1 MVRNSWNDRIV
12 DIIIYT
18 LLALLSFTAIY
29 PFWNTFVMSLNEGK
43 DTSMGGLTFWPREFT
58 ISNYEVIFSDERFFR
73 AMGIS
78 IARTVSGTFLSVLIT
93 ALMAFALAKK
103 ELKGKRFYMIAGIIT
118 MYFQG
123 GLIPTYLWLREIG
136 LFNNF
141 WVLIIPGILNIWNMI
156 VFRTFF
162 QGLPDELEESAK
174 LDGCNYYGLFFRIV
188 LPVSGPV
195 FATLSLFTAVGLW
208 NEWFNAGIFINNAEL
223 HPVQNYLMNM
233 INSSSTAEMLSQMGN
248 GVNVVTQTVTPK
260 SLQMTA
266 VMVVT
271 LPIIMVYPF
280 LQKYF
285 VKGVMIGSLKE

>member
-1 MVRNSWNDRIV
+1 MVRNSWNDRIF
-12 DIIIYT
+12 DMIIYT
-18 LLALLSFTAIY
+18 LLAVLSFTAIY
-29 PFWNTFVMSLNEGK
+29 PFWNTLVMSLNEGK

-141 WVLIIPGILNIWNMI
+141 WVLIIPGILSIWNMI

-223 HPVQNYLMNM
+223 LPVQNYLMNM
-233 INSSSTAEMLSQMGN
+233 INTSSTAEMLSQMGN

>member
-1 MVRNSWNDRIV
+1 MVRKSSADKLV
-12 DIIIYT
+12 DLILYT
-18 LLALLSFTAIY
+18 VLAILAFTAIY

-43 DTSMGGLTFWPREFT
+43 DTSLGGLTFWPRAFT
-58 ISNYEVIFSDERFFR
+58 FTNYQVIFSDERFFR
-73 AMGIS
+73 AMGIT
-78 IARTVSGTFLSVLIT
+78 IARTVTGAFLSVLVT

-103 ELKGKRFYMIAGIIT
+103 DLKGKRFYMIAGIIT

-123 GLIPTYLWLREIG
+123 GLIPTYLWLRELN
-136 LFNNF
+136 LFDNF
-141 WVLIIPGILNIWNMI
+141 WVLIIPGMLSIWNMV

-162 QGLPDELEESAK
+162 QGLPEELEESAK

-188 LPVSGPV
+188 LPVSGAV

-208 NEWFNAGIFINNAEL
+208 NEWFNAGIYINNTNL
-223 HPVQNYLMNM
+223 LPVQNYLMNM
-233 INSSSTAEMLSQMGN
+233 INSSSSAEMVSQMGS
-248 GVNVVTQTVTPK
+248 GVNVVTQTFTPK

-271 LPIIMVYPF
+271 LPIIAVYPF

>member
-1 MVRNSWNDRIV
+1 MVRNRWNDRIV
-12 DIIIYT
+12 DITIYA
-18 LLALLSFTAIY
+18 LLIMLSFTALY
-29 PFWNTFVMSLNEGK
+29 PFWNTLVMSLNEGK

-58 ISNYEVIFSDERFFR
+58 FDNYEVIFSDERFFR

-78 IARTVSGTFLSVLIT
+78 VARTVSGTFLSILVT

-103 ELKGKRFYMIAGIIT
+103 DLKGKKYYMIFGIIT

-123 GLIPTYLWLREIG
+123 GLIPTYLWLRELG

-141 WVLIIPGILNIWNMI
+141 WVLIIPGILSIWNMI

-162 QGLPDELEESAK
+162 QGLPEELEESAK

-208 NEWFNAGIFINNAEL
+208 NEWFNAGIFVNDSGL
-223 HPVQNYLMNM
+223 LPVQNYLMNM
-233 INSSSTAEMLSQMGN
+233 INSSSTAEMLSQMG
-248 GVNVVTQTVTPK
+248 GVSVVTQTVTPK

>member
-1 MVRNSWNDRIV
+1 MVRNSWNDRII
-12 DIIIYT
+12 DMIIYT
-18 LLALLSFTAIY
+18 LLAVLSFTAIY
-29 PFWNTFVMSLNEGK
+29 PFWNTLVMSLNEGK
-43 DTSMGGLTFWPREFT
+43 DTAMGGLTFWPREFT
-58 ISNYEVIFSDERFFR
+58 ISNYEVIFNDERFFR

-78 IARTVSGTFLSVLIT
+78 IARTVFGTFLSVLIT

-141 WVLIIPGILNIWNMI
+141 WVLIIPGILSIWNMI

-208 NEWFNAGIFINNAEL
+208 NEWFNAGIFINNADL
-223 HPVQNYLMNM
+223 LPVQNYLMNM

-248 GVNVVTQTVTPK
+248 GVNVVTQTITPK

>member
-1 MVRNSWNDRIV
+1 MVKKGGADKLFDLV
-12 DIIIYT
+12 LYT
-18 LLALLSFTAIY
+18 LLAILAFTAIY
-29 PFWNTFVMSLNEGK
+29 PFWNTLVMSLNEGK
-43 DTSMGGLTFWPREFT
+43 DTSMGGLSFWPRAFT
-58 ISNYEVIFSDERFFR
+58 FTNYEVIFSDERFFR
-73 AMGIS
+73 AMGIT
-78 IARTVSGTFLSVLIT
+78 IARTVSGTFLSVLVT

-103 ELKGKRFYMIAGIIT
+103 ELKGKRFFMIIGIIT

-123 GLIPTYLWLREIG
+123 GLIPSYLWLRELG
-136 LFNNF
+136 LFDNF
-141 WVLIIPGILNIWNMI
+141 WVLIIPGMLSIWNMI

-162 QGLPDELEESAK
+162 QGLPEELEESAK
-174 LDGCNYYGLFFRIV
+174 LDGCNYYSLFFRIV

-208 NEWFNAGIFINNAEL
+208 NEWFNAGIYINNPDL
-223 HPVQNYLMNM
+223 LPVQNYLMNM
-233 INSSSTAEMLSQMGN
+233 INSSSTAEMLSQMGS
-248 GVNVVTQTVTPK
+248 GVNVVTQTFTPK

-271 LPIIMVYPF
+271 LPIIVVYPF

>member
-1 MVRNSWNDRIV
+1 MVRNKWNDRII

-18 LLALLSFTAIY
+18 LLIVLSFTALY
-29 PFWNTFVMSLNEGK
+29 PFWNTLVMSLNEGK
-43 DTSMGGLTFWPREFT
+43 DTSMGGLTFWPRVFT
-58 ISNYEVIFSDERFFR
+58 FDNYEVIFSDERFFR

-78 IARTVSGTFLSVLIT
+78 VARTVSGTFLSILIT

-103 ELKGKRFYMIAGIIT
+103 ELKGKKYYMIFGIIT

-123 GLIPTYLWLREIG
+123 GLIPTYLWLRELG

-141 WVLIIPGILNIWNMI
+141 WVLIIPGILSIWNMI

-162 QGLPDELEESAK
+162 QGLPEELEESAK

-208 NEWFNAGIFINNAEL
+208 NEWFNAGIFVNDSEL
-223 HPVQNYLMNM
+223 LPVQNYLMNM
-233 INSSSTAEMLSQMGN
+233 INSSSTAEMLSQMGS
-248 GVNVVTQTVTPK
+248 GVSVVTQTVTPK

>member
-1 MVRNSWNDRIV
+1 MVKNRWNDRGMDIV
-12 DIIIYT
+12 IYT
-18 LLALLSFTAIY
+18 VLILLSFTALY
-29 PFWNTFVMSLNEGK
+29 PFWNTLVISLNVGS
-43 DTSMGGLTFWPREFT
+43 DTSTGGLTFWPREFT
-58 ISNYEVIFSDERFFR
+58 TYNYEVIFSDSRFFR

-78 IARTVSGTFLSVLIT
+78 VARTVSGTLLSVLFT

-103 ELKGKRFYMIAGIIT
+103 ELKGKRVYMIAAIIT

-123 GLIPTYLWLREIG
+123 GLIPTYLWLRQLG
-136 LFNNF
+136 LFDNF
-141 WVLIIPGILNIWNMI
+141 WVLIIPGILNIWNLI

-162 QGLPDELEESAK
+162 QGLPEELEESAK

-188 LPVSGPV
+188 LPVSGPIL
-195 FATLSLFTAVGLW
+195 ATLSLFTAVGYW
-208 NEWFNAGIFINNAEL
+208 NEWFNAGILVNNANL
-223 HPVQNYLMNM
+223 LPVQNYLMNM
-233 INSSSTAEMLSQMGN
+233 INSSSAQELLSQMGS
-248 GVNVVTQTVTPK
+248 GVNVVSQTVTPK

-266 VMVVT
+266 VMVVS

>member
-1 MVRNSWNDRIV
+1 MVRNSWNDRII
-12 DIIIYT
+12 DMIIYT
-18 LLALLSFTAIY
+18 LLAVLSFTAIY
-29 PFWNTFVMSLNEGK
+29 PFWNTLVMSLNEGK
-43 DTSMGGLTFWPREFT
+43 DTAMGGLTFWPREFT
-58 ISNYEVIFSDERFFR
+58 ISNYEVIFNDERFFR

-141 WVLIIPGILNIWNMI
+141 WALIIPGILSIWNMI

-208 NEWFNAGIFINNAEL
+208 NEWFNAGIFINNADL
-223 HPVQNYLMNM
+223 LPVQNYLMNM

>member
-1 MVRNSWNDRIV
+1 MVRNSWNDRII
-12 DIIIYT
+12 DMIIYT
-18 LLALLSFTAIY
+18 LLAVLSFTAIY
-29 PFWNTFVMSLNEGK
+29 PFWNTLVMSLNEGK

-78 IARTVSGTFLSVLIT
+78 IVRTVSGTFLSVLIT

-141 WVLIIPGILNIWNMI
+141 WVLIIPGILSIWNMI

-208 NEWFNAGIFINNAEL
+208 NEWFNAGILINNAEL
-223 HPVQNYLMNM
+223 LPVQNYLMNM

>member
-12 DIIIYT
+12 DMIIYT
-18 LLALLSFTAIY
+18 LLAVLSFTAIY
-29 PFWNTFVMSLNEGK
+29 PFWNTLVMSLNEGK

-141 WVLIIPGILNIWNMI
+141 WVLIIPGILSIWNMI

-208 NEWFNAGIFINNAEL
+208 NEWFNAGIFINNGEL
-223 HPVQNYLMNM
+223 LPVQNYLMNM

>member
-1 MVRNSWNDRIV
+1 MVRNSWNDRII
-12 DIIIYT
+12 DIVIYT
-18 LLALLSFTAIY
+18 LLAVLSFTAIY
-29 PFWNTFVMSLNEGK
+29 PFWNTLVMSLNEGK

-58 ISNYEVIFSDERFFR
+58 FDNYEVIFSDERFFR

-78 IARTVSGTFLSVLIT
+78 FARTVSGTFLSVLIT

-103 ELKGKRFYMIAGIIT
+103 ELKGKKYYMIFAIIT

-141 WVLIIPGILNIWNMI
+141 WVLIIPGILSIWNMI

-162 QGLPDELEESAK
+162 QGLSEELEESAK

-188 LPVSGPV
+188 LPISGPV

-208 NEWFNAGIFINNAEL
+208 NDWFNAGIFINNADL
-223 HPVQNYLMNM
+223 LPVQNYLMNM
-233 INSSSTAEMLSQMGN
+233 INSSSTAEMLSQMGS
-248 GVNVVTQTVTPK
+248 GVSVVTQTVTPK

>member
-1 MVRNSWNDRIV
+1 LVRNKWNDRII

-18 LLALLSFTAIY
+18 LLIVLSFTALY
-29 PFWNTFVMSLNEGK
+29 PFWNTLVMSLNEGK
-43 DTSMGGLTFWPREFT
+43 DTSMGGLTFWPRVFT
-58 ISNYEVIFSDERFFR
+58 FDNYEVIFSDERFFR

-78 IARTVSGTFLSVLIT
+78 VARTVSGTFLSILIT

-103 ELKGKRFYMIAGIIT
+103 ELKGKKYYMIFGIIT

-123 GLIPTYLWLREIG
+123 GLIPTYLWLRELG

-141 WVLIIPGILNIWNMI
+141 WVLIIPGILSIWNMI

-162 QGLPDELEESAK
+162 QGLPEELEESAK

-208 NEWFNAGIFINNAEL
+208 NEWFNAGIFVNDSEL
-223 HPVQNYLMNM
+223 LPVQNYLMNM
-233 INSSSTAEMLSQMGN
+233 INSSSTAEMLSQMGS
-248 GVNVVTQTVTPK
+248 GVSVVTQTVTPK

>member
-1 MVRNSWNDRIV
+1 MVRNSWNDRII
-12 DIIIYT
+12 DMIIYT
-18 LLALLSFTAIY
+18 LLAVLSFTAIY
-29 PFWNTFVMSLNEGK
+29 PFWNTLVMSLNEGK

-141 WVLIIPGILNIWNMI
+141 WVLIIPGILSIWNMI

-208 NEWFNAGIFINNAEL
+208 NEWFNAGILINNAEL
-223 HPVQNYLMNM
+223 LPVQNYLMNM